1 MISQFGGG
9 SNNNSQ
15 AGSTC
20 GSESP
25 LPSPR
30 FTRYIRTPQTSDT
43 NNTGGANS
51 ENSRPC
57 SATSSSTYSPRLG
70 KICSQPPSVHIGE
83 FMNCGFFWK
92 DLVLFRIRGRIL
104 LSHVLK
110 YLLPKI
116 RKDLLTASLSTHWWI
131 DECGFFFWKDLVLFS
146 RLKSQILLSHLI
158 KYLPT
163 FKKNYMA
170 SLTCPIS
177 ANLIPT
183 RAGRLYPQHCYWH
196 PQILWQSSRYPDN
209 TIFRPIH
216 T

>member
-1 MISQFGGG
+1 MRETTFPYFIESIEGFHINFSRPLFTIIFRPKMVFLDTNSILRVKPMYESVKSDVLKSLLKNYLKTVIVGFGQAGVLGFSLKKMQCFLGFIFSNNRRRQLSGSSMISQFGGG

-43 NNTGGANS
+43 NNTGGVNS

-83 FMNCGFFWK
+83 F
-92 DLVLFRIRGRIL
+92 IL
-104 LSHVLK
+104 
-110 YLLPKI
+110 I
-116 RKDLLTASLSTHWWI
+116 
-131 DECGFFFWKDLVLFS
+131 
-146 RLKSQILLSHLI
+146 
-158 KYLPT
+158 
-163 FKKNYMA
+163 
-170 SLTCPIS
+170 
-177 ANLIPT
+177 
-183 RAGRLYPQHCYWH
+183 
-196 PQILWQSSRYPDN
+196 
-209 TIFRPIH
+209 
-216 T
+216 

>member
-1 MISQFGGG
+1 MFLIFSNNRRRQLSGSSMISQFGGG

-43 NNTGGANS
+43 NNTGGVNS

-83 FMNCGFFWK
+83 FIYELW
-92 DLVLFRIRGRIL
+92 
-104 LSHVLK
+104 
-110 YLLPKI
+110 
-116 RKDLLTASLSTHWWI
+116 
-131 DECGFFFWKDLVLFS
+131 LFS
-146 RLKSQILLSHLI
+146 KGFGFIQIKKSNLAQPPYQVLT
-158 KYLPT
+158 Y

-170 SLTCPIS
+170 SLTSPIL

-183 RAGRLYPQHCYWH
+183 RAADYIHNIATGTPKFFDNHLGIRPLY
-196 PQILWQSSRYPDN
+196 
-209 TIFRPIH
+209 
-216 T
+216 

>member
-1 MISQFGGG
+1 MWSDKNSRLSLKNAMFFSFIFSNNRRRQLSGSSMISQFGGG

-43 NNTGGANS
+43 NNTGGVNS

-92 DLVLFRIRGRIL
+92 DLVLFRLKSRIL
-104 LSHVLK
+104 LSHV
-110 YLLPKI
+110 
-116 RKDLLTASLSTHWWI
+116 
-131 DECGFFFWKDLVLFS
+131 F
-146 RLKSQILLSHLI
+146 

-163 FKKNYMA
+163 LKKY
-170 SLTCPIS
+170 
-177 ANLIPT
+177 
-183 RAGRLYPQHCYWH
+183 
-196 PQILWQSSRYPDN
+196 ILL
-209 TIFRPIH
+209 H
-216 T
+216 